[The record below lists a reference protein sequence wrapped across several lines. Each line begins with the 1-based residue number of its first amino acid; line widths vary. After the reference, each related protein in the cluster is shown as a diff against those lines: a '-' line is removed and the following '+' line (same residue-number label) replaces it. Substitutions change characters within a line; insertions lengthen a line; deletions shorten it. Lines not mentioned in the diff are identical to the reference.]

1 METLKFK
8 TTIKCNG
15 CLEKVTPHLNRASGI
30 EKWEVDIKNP
40 NKVLVV
46 ESNGATEE
54 DVVTMLDKIGFKAER
69 LNN

>member
-8 TTIKCNG
+8 TTIKCTG
-15 CLEKVTPHLNRASGI
+15 CLEKVTPHLNKASGI
-30 EKWEVDIKNP
+30 KNWEVDIKNP

-54 DVVTMLDKIGFKAER
+54 DVVATLDKIGFKAER

>member
-8 TTIKCNG
+8 TTIKCSG
-15 CLEKVTPHLNRASGI
+15 CLEKVTPHLNEVSGI
-30 EKWEVDIKNP
+30 ENGKSISRTP
-40 NKVLVV
+40 TKVLVV

-54 DVVTMLDKIGFKAER
+54 DVVATLDKIGFKAER

>member
-8 TTIKCNG
+8 TTIKCSG
-15 CLEKVTPHLNRASGI
+15 CLEKVTPHLNKTAGI
-30 EKWEVDIKNP
+30 EKWEVDIKDP

-54 DVVTMLDKIGFKAER
+54 DVVAILDKIGFKAER